1 MLRKLV
7 PILLFGATVTVLF
20 VGCAV
25 PVKPTVAQ
33 REDMLVTAG
42 FQSTPADTP
51 EKIEKLRALPQRKFI
66 RQEVAGKL
74 HYVYADA
81 SHCQCLYTGTQ
92 KEYRAYKQLAHERKM
107 DVKEELYEQQG
118 EDRPPTFDL
127 NGLVDQW

>member
-7 PILLFGATVTVLF
+7 PVVLFGAAVTLVL

-42 FQSTPADTP
+42 FQSKPADTP

-66 RQEVAGKL
+66 RREVAGEL
-74 HYVYADA
+74 HYLYADA
-81 SHCQCLYTGTQ
+81 SHCQCLYTGTE

-107 DVKEELYEQQG
+107 IVKEELYEQQG
-118 EDRPPTFDL
+118 EDIPSTLDL

>member
-7 PILLFGATVTVLF
+7 LVLLLGAAVTLVLI
-20 VGCAV
+20 GCAV
-25 PVKPTVAQ
+25 PLKPTAEQ

-51 EKIEKLRALPQRKFI
+51 EKIEKLSALPQMKFI
-66 RQEVAGKL
+66 RQEVAGKR
-74 HYVYADA
+74 HYLYADA
-81 SHCQCLYTGTQ
+81 SHCQCLYTGTE
-92 KEYRAYKQLAHERKM
+92 KEYRAYKQLAHVRKM

-118 EDRPPTFDL
+118 EDIPPTIDL